1 MIGDGDQ
8 GEMLSRLVSRV
19 AALELAVTEA
29 EARRRDAH
37 NQLIRLRG
45 NVRGDAIPR
54 LVAETP
60 SPLLWDTTLMTT
72 DVAVPLCT
80 WLYGCVLRSHSNC
93 KSLSQA

>member
-1 MIGDGDQ
+1 MRQPPAPAAELGAFQDVIGDGDQ

-45 NVRGDAIPR
+45 NVRRDTMSR
-54 LVAETP
+54 SVTETP
-60 SPLLWDTTLMTT
+60 SLLLWTP
-72 DVAVPLCT
+72 A
-80 WLYGCVLRSHSNC
+80 R
-93 KSLSQA
+93 